1 MRHGVEV
8 GALVRMDDDAAEGRG
23 LLHEVVHPAPVAAG
37 VGRFG
42 LDLATRPTGPTANGA
57 DADAEMVEELLGDQG
72 TMKKPSG

>member
-1 MRHGVEV
+1 
-8 GALVRMDDDAAEGRG
+8 MDDDAAEGRG

-42 LDLATRPTGPTANGA
+42 LDLATRGDAANAANGA
-57 DADAEMVEELLGDQG
+57 ADAEMVEELLGNQG